1 MVAYI
6 NIMNI
11 TFKKITIKIYSSY
24 VQVFVT
30 LYYSTYIY
38 MQVNIMNYNEAIKQL
53 MQFNEIVNFILLC
66 KFKNAGH
73 KDLYLTVLIISVN

>member
-1 MVAYI
+1 
-6 NIMNI
+6 
-11 TFKKITIKIYSSY
+11 
-24 VQVFVT
+24 
-30 LYYSTYIY
+30 
-38 MQVNIMNYNEAIKQL
+38 